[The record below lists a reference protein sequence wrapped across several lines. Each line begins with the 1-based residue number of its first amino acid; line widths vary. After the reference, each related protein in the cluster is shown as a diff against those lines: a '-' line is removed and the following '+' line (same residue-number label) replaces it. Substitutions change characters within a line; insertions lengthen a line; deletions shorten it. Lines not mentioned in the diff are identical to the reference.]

1 MRIAIVDDL
10 SDERRLLRG
19 RLENAFKRRN
29 VRMEILEY
37 ENGEAFINAA
47 MQDRFS
53 AAFLDIYMDGIDG
66 VETAKRLRAFNAEC
80 LLIFTT
86 TSTEHALQGFQVRAM
101 DYLVK
106 PFTEAD
112 IDRLTEEMLARLPRP
127 DMYLEIRING
137 SDIRLSCKSIVYAEH
152 FAHMIHVHTTAGKTL
167 ITRCPFKDFIAPLQ
181 GDARFF
187 ICGRGVIANLEHASD
202 FDGTAFIMDDGSR
215 VVVSRDLAKTA
226 RQVFMEFLIEG
237 RR

>member
-167 ITRCPFKDFIAPLQ
+167 ITRRPFKDFIAPLQ

>member
-10 SDERRLLRG
+10 SDERRLLCG

-167 ITRCPFKDFIAPLQ
+167 ITRRPFKDFIAPLQ

>member
-86 TSTEHALQGFQVRAM
+86 TSTEHPLQGFQVRAM

>member
-167 ITRCPFKDFIAPLQ
+167 ITRRPFKDFIVPLQ

-226 RQVFMEFLIEG
+226 RQAFMEFLIEG